1 MFSIPHPLKKKKEE
15 KKEKGRRKRTS
26 DFQNNT
32 ELRIKRKTP
41 LFLHSSHRG
50 SGKRTPWR
58 RAHRHDPGIP
68 PPGRPGAGGELRRSA
83 RLRPPTPAAA
93 ALIHEERSA
102 RSPPS
107 PAAPCLPQPSKTRPV
122 PAGLRRSS
130 RPVPTDSPDSG
141 EGGRD
146 LKASVMTR
154 GTCSSLSTYARPAG
168 QLGAAFSP

>member
-1 MFSIPHPLKKKKEE
+1 MKLCFLFLIPQKRK
-15 KKEKGRRKRTS
+15 RRKRKKREEGKELQTS
-26 DFQNNT
+26 KIARNS
-32 ELRIKRKTP
+32 ELKEKRLSFFT
-41 LFLHSSHRG
+41 LHTGVRGNERHGEEHTDTIPVSHRLAA
-50 SGKRTPWR
+50 P
-58 RAHRHDPGIP
+58 
-68 PPGRPGAGGELRRSA
+68 ELRRSA
-83 RLRPPTPAAA
+83 RLPVPPTPAAA
-93 ALIHEERSA
+93 ALTHEERSA

-107 PAAPCLPQPSKTRPV
+107 PAAPCLPQPSETRSV
-122 PAGLRRSS
+122 PTGLRRSS